1 MIRVN
6 ETTFDEN
13 VIMHEMQYHTGTSQR
28 EAMIKAS
35 ESLIISEL
43 LKQRARTLGLLSRT
57 EAANKGGE
65 VASAAVA
72 DARLSSGKGFNSNKA
87 GSNLESACADD
98 DSFSEAL
105 FESEVD
111 MPSASENDCRNY
123 YDNNLDKFCTTPLLA
138 VSHILLAAD
147 PENELARIEAEDT
160 AKLLIRKLDQDIS
173 IFAALAVE
181 HSICPSKKTQG
192 QLGQITKGQTVPE
205 FERQLFSCQPG
216 LVLKPLESRYGIHV
230 VNIDHRVEGR
240 QMEYSMVQKRI
251 ADYLNEKVRRKAIA
265 QYIEQLIAAADID
278 GFDFSVSDS
287 PLMQ

>member
-6 ETTFDEN
+6 ETTFNEN

-43 LKQRARTLGLLSRT
+43 LKQRARSLGLLDS
-57 EAANKGGE
+57 NLGN
-65 VASAAVA
+65 VASETVA
-72 DARLSSGKGFNSNKA
+72 EQRIKSGKGFSTRKNDDDNV
-87 GSNLESACADD
+87 ESACVDD
-98 DSFSEAL
+98 EAFSEAL
-105 FESEVD
+105 FEREVE
-111 MPSASENDCRNY
+111 MPSASEADCRLY

-138 VSHILLAAD
+138 VSHILLAAN
-147 PENELARIEAEDT
+147 PENELERIEAEDK

-173 IFAALAVE
+173 IFASLAAE

-265 QYIEQLIAAADID
+265 QYIEQLIAAADIE

>member
-13 VIMHEMQYHTGTSQR
+13 VILQEMQYHNGKSQR
-28 EAMIKAS
+28 DAMIKAS

-43 LKQRARTLGLLSRT
+43 LKQRARALGLLSSN
-57 EAANKGGE
+57 EAANADGE
-65 VASAAVA
+65 VASESVA
-72 DARLSSGKGFNSNKA
+72 EKRLSSGKGFSTNKD

-98 DSFSEAL
+98 ESFSEEL
-105 FESEVD
+105 FNREVE
-111 MPSASENDCRNY
+111 MPSATEQDCRNY

-147 PENELARIEAEDT
+147 PEDELSRIEAEDK

-173 IFAALAVE
+173 VFAALAEE

-205 FERQLFSCQPG
+205 FERQLFSCEAG
-216 LVLKPLESRYGIHV
+216 LVRKPLPSRYGIHV
-230 VNIDHRVEGR
+230 VNVDHRVEGR
-240 QMEYSMVQKRI
+240 QMEFSMVQQRI
-251 ADYLNEKVRRKAIA
+251 EDYLNEKVRRKAIA
-265 QYIEQLIAAADID
+265 QYIETLIAAADID
-278 GFDFSVSDS
+278 GFDFSISDS
-287 PLMQ
+287 PLIQ